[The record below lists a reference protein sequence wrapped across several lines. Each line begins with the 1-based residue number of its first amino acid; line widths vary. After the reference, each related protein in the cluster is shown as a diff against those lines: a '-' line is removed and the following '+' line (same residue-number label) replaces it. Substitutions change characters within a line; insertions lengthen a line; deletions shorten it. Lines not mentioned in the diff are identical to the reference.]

1 MKHAMCPACGRRLIK
16 GEAGSKVEV
25 VCPKCGKT
33 AIVTIG
39 DDHLHIIDKPL
50 TDKHPMEQT
59 RQAI

>member
-1 MKHAMCPACGRRLIK
+1 MKHVMCPACGRRLIK

-50 TDKHPMEQT
+50 NDKQLMEQT

>member
-1 MKHAMCPACGRRLIK
+1 MKHAMCPACGRRLVK

-33 AIVTIG
+33 AVVVIG
-39 DDHLHIIDKPL
+39 DDHLHITDKPL
-50 TDKHPMEQT
+50 TEKQHTEQI

>member
-1 MKHAMCPACGRRLIK
+1 MKHAMCPTCGRRLIK

-50 TDKHPMEQT
+50 TDKQPMEQT